1 MSESRGIAA
10 GYDRVEKKA
19 AMGYDGGNYSAK
31 KENPFMN
38 QSQHEFLPGADG
50 YAAEPGRRTTLLDFA
65 TESIRNAILNG
76 ELAMGDRVNE
86 VAFSGRLNISRSI
99 VREALRQLE
108 QVGLLVRVPFR
119 GTFVR
124 EFSEDEIRD
133 LNNLRAALE
142 TYAVELLV
150 ETGGNTAQALEP
162 VYEIVEKMAQIDADK
177 DIAQNNILHV
187 TFHQTL
193 QLLAGNP
200 LLSSVWTELE
210 QQFWVAMRA
219 SQRSLFEEGEAVH
232 FADAHRALVD
242 LVAKGDVDEFRR
254 EIRRHVSYPAKL

>member
-1 MSESRGIAA
+1 MNYASNEPFAPADPAA
-10 GYDRVEKKA
+10 
-19 AMGYDGGNYSAK
+19 
-31 KENPFMN
+31 
-38 QSQHEFLPGADG
+38 Q
-50 YAAEPGRRTTLLDFA
+50 EPVRRTTLLDYA
-65 TESIRNAILNG
+65 TESMRNAILNG
-76 ELAMGDRVNE
+76 ELSMGERVNE
-86 VAFSGRLNISRSI
+86 VTFSNRLNISRSI

-108 QVGLLVRVPFR
+108 QVGLLVRIPFR

-142 TYAVELLV
+142 TYAVELVV
-150 ETGGNTAQALEP
+150 EQGANTVQALDP
-162 VYEIVEKMAQIDADK
+162 LYQIVEQMARIDADK
-177 DIAQNNILHV
+177 DVAQTNSLHV

-193 QLLAGNP
+193 QRLAGNQ

-219 SQRSLFEEGEAVH
+219 SQRSLFEEGEAIH

-242 LVAKGDVDEFRR
+242 IVAAGDVDRFRR
-254 EIRRHVSYPAKL
+254 EIRRHVSYPAQLST